1 MSTFTKCRVC
11 TLPLPPGPQRAI
23 GVCIACVANTQF
35 AAPNMPQ
42 PRYGN
47 GRHQA
52 QSEPELE

>member
-1 MSTFTKCRVC
+1 MFEKCRVC

-23 GVCIACVANTQF
+23 GVCIACMANNEF
-35 AAPNMPQ
+35 AAVNMPR

-47 GRHQA
+47 GRTPA